1 MLLML
6 VLHLQSRISGC
17 CYRYADAGTSASADA
32 TPIVVCRASAV
43 TNVGMG
49 TDAVLVPTVIIVTVL
64 VGGAG
69 VGGHVAVV
77 VSLWH
82 FP

>member
-17 CYRYADAGTSASADA
+17 ADAGTSASADA

-49 TDAVLVPTVIIVTVL
+49 TGAVLVPTVIIVTVL